1 MAGFG
6 EPLDGH
12 LSTMVTVT
20 ADDIRVL
27 ARDSS
32 ADAALVFKNG
42 RLGVVPANEAGDGRI
57 LYTKAALVEEYGED
71 VTDVEAE
78 LAAGHL
84 TAELAG

>member
-1 MAGFG
+1 MGT
-6 EPLDGH
+6 LW
-12 LSTMVTVT
+12 TMVTVT

-32 ADAALVFKNG
+32 ADATLVVRNG
-42 RLGVVPANEAGDGRI
+42 RVEVVSGGQAGDERI
-57 LYTKAALVEEYGED
+57 VYTKAALIEEYGED

-84 TAELAG
+84 TAQLAG

>member
-1 MAGFG
+1 
-6 EPLDGH
+6 
-12 LSTMVTVT
+12 MVTVT

-27 ARDSS
+27 ARHSS
-32 ADAALVFKNG
+32 ADAALVLSDG
-42 RLGVVPANEAGDGRI
+42 HLVVVAADEAGSGRVV
-57 LYTKAALVEEYGED
+57 YTKAALIDEYGQE